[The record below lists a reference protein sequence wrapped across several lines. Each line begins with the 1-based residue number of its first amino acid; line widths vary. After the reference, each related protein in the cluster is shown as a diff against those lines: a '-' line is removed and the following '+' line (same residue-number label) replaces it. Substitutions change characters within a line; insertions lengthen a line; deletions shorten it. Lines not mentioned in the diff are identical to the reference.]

1 MTAAYSEAGGWGITW
16 KEWYSWQVFLQLV
29 EKIKDVK
36 EGMGAFSLSLSLF
49 KENSLQFKK
58 TQIEWE
64 IPPCGKYLESVIVS
78 CW

>member
-1 MTAAYSEAGGWGITW
+1 MTGIFAAGRKNKKCEWGNGG
-16 KEWYSWQVFLQLV
+16 
-29 EKIKDVK
+29 
-36 EGMGAFSLSLSLF
+36 SLSLSF

-64 IPPCGKYLESVIVS
+64 IPPCVKYLESVIAS